1 MCGDEGSVGVKM
13 WWLVQTSTVPNYKYM
28 PLLRAIVIQLY
39 AYWVVCSCR
48 LVLLGFNA

>member
-28 PLLRAIVIQLY
+28 PLLSHCDT
-39 AYWVVCSCR
+39 VVS
-48 LVLLGFNA
+48 VLGCL